1 MSRLKTMFINLFKMT
16 DLNRDFPKLDQ
27 TPFYEICDKLW
38 SARQV
43 YGDETQI
50 YVQGVLLNDQ
60 MKACAIEKGAML
72 SHYLC
77 SKSSLA
83 VAEPM
88 PSFDKVEYSVWYD
101 LSKNPSF
108 HQSRFVKEFHQRYP
122 RIQRVSFTRPAPNEV
137 VDEEAFLAFLNKF
150 PTVTHLEFFNLG
162 RRESFYEQL
171 CVRVARLS
179 RSLVSLTL
187 LDDAKAF
194 PFHEFDFL
202 SEFHSLRF
210 FRTNLIP
217 RSRTPVVAARLPTS
231 DTLKLCFS
239 DRYDG
244 NEVLRVEK
252 EDRKK
257 VQGGYQRVWDSHRE
271 VQPELGRSI
280 GSGRLSA

>member
-1 MSRLKTMFINLFKMT
+1 MFINLFKMT
-16 DLNRDFPKLDQ
+16 SINEAFAPLSQ
-27 TPFYEICDKLW
+27 TQFYEICDKLW
-38 SARQV
+38 NACRTHRNQK
-43 YGDETQI
+43 QI
-50 YVQGVLLNDQ
+50 YMQGVLLNDK
-60 MKACAIEKGAML
+60 MRLCDIEQGAMH

-77 SKSSLA
+77 LQSNL
-83 VAEPM
+83 VAERLPA
-88 PSFDKVEYSVWYD
+88 FDKVEYSIWYD
-101 LSKNPSF
+101 MSQKNPSF
-108 HQSRFVKEFHQRYP
+108 YQSRFVKEFHQRYP
-122 RIQRVSFTRPAPNEV
+122 GIQRVSFTRPAPNEV
-137 VDEEAFLAFLNKF
+137 VDEEAFLAFLNEF
-150 PTVTHLEFFNLG
+150 PVLTHLEFFNLG